1 MQDFLLSSVGAA
13 TIDDTKCEI
22 YPTTGFSIVLF
33 CGLIFTNHLL
43 RDYCARRSRRYV
55 SQLTQSG
62 PLCSL
67 NSMPSL
73 AMLDLG
79 INFQGTLALP

>member
-1 MQDFLLSSVGAA
+1 MDPQKGLLSQENVY
-13 TIDDTKCEI
+13 T
-22 YPTTGFSIVLF
+22 PTTGLSIVLF
-33 CGLIFTNHLL
+33 CGLIFTNYQL
-43 RDYCARRSRRYV
+43 RGFARSHRGV

-67 NSMPSL
+67 NSMPLLTTL
-73 AMLDLG
+73 ALG

>member
-1 MQDFLLSSVGAA
+1 MLLFNYYY
-13 TIDDTKCEI
+13 T
-22 YPTTGFSIVLF
+22 PTTGLSIVLF
-33 CGLIFTNHLL
+33 CGLIFNNYQL
-43 RDYCARRSRRYV
+43 RDCARSHRGV

-73 AMLDLG
+73 ATLAVG
-79 INFQGTLALP
+79 IHFQGTLALP